1 MMIAPRLFGAGAIDQ
16 GGSHACDGDTRNK
29 APISCHHR
37 LYVLFLTQTT
47 VMKISY
53 DPEIDALYI
62 RLLEGKQECRS
73 VRLSGEVALNIGAG
87 EKLVGI
93 EILDAKSM
101 LGSGKV
107 PAVMLE
113 GLRSSSNA
121 SPARTIPQPS
131 KVQE

>member
-1 MMIAPRLFGAGAIDQ
+1 
-16 GGSHACDGDTRNK
+16 
-29 APISCHHR
+29 
-37 LYVLFLTQTT
+37 
-47 VMKISY
+47 MKISY

-73 VRLSGEVALNIGAG
+73 VRLSEEVALNIGPG

-93 EILDAKSM
+93 EILDAKSI

-121 SPARTIPQPS
+121 SPARTIPEPS
-131 KVQE
+131 KVQEKPRKKYGS

>member
-1 MMIAPRLFGAGAIDQ
+1 
-16 GGSHACDGDTRNK
+16 
-29 APISCHHR
+29 
-37 LYVLFLTQTT
+37 
-47 VMKISY
+47 MKISY

-73 VRLSGEVALNIGAG
+73 VRLSEEVALNIGPG

-93 EILDAKSM
+93 EILDAKSI

-113 GLRSSSNA
+113 GLHASLSA
-121 SPARTIPQPS
+121 SPTRTIPEPS
-131 KVQE
+131 KVQEKPRKKYGS